1 MTYAPQKTHR
11 GRSEISRRALCFGTS
26 SLVALGLSGPVF
38 ASDEEVQ
45 DAIAE
50 DFGVTD
56 LPEGDILIDMPD
68 FSDSGESVPL
78 SFTVP
83 CSMQGLDY
91 PEVVAIYAARN
102 PRPRIAKVYF
112 TPACSEATLSTRVRL
127 ESYQDITFV
136 VKMATGEMFKRVRRV
151 NVTYGA
157 CGAVVAN
164 DQFPQGW
171 VPSIRISAP
180 ETAARGEGVE
190 IRTIISHPMET
201 GLRHDSS
208 GLPAPLRIVEQF
220 RCFANRQV
228 ALTMELE
235 SAIAANPYLAFN
247 LRMDETTQLQFEWI
261 DTNAEIYSGEV
272 TVTVR

>member
-1 MTYAPQKTHR
+1 MTYTRRKNR
-11 GRSEISRRALCFGTS
+11 LDGIGISRRALCFGTS
-26 SLVALGLSGPVF
+26 SLFALGFAGPVF
-38 ASDEEVQ
+38 ASDAEVQ

-78 SFTVP
+78 TFTVP
-83 CSMQGLDY
+83 CSMEGLDY

-112 TPACSEATLSTRVRL
+112 TPACSEATLTTRVRI
-127 ESYQDITFV
+127 ESYQDVTFV

-157 CGAVVAN
+157 CGEAVAN
-164 DQFPQGW
+164 DQFPPDW
-171 VPSIRISAP
+171 APSIRIAAP
-180 ETAARGEGVE
+180 DTAARGESVE

-201 GLRHDSS
+201 GFRHDSS
-208 GLPAPLRIVEQF
+208 GLPVPLRIAEEF
-220 RCFANRQV
+220 RCFANGRL
-228 ALTMELE
+228 ALAVELE
-235 SAIAANPYLAFN
+235 SAISANPYLGFK
-247 LRMDETTQLQFEWI
+247 LRIDETTQLRFEWI
-261 DTNAEIYSGEV
+261 DTTGEV
-272 TVTVR
+272 YSDEATITVT